1 MAVYD
6 RWHLSHPPEDAKRCS
21 AHRRVPSAEHGIG
34 LRWQVR
40 GTDQD
45 GKPFKQNF
53 EFEDDA
59 KDKDGELRTA
69 VRAGA
74 FVDDRAGN
82 VTLRAFAED
91 WRKNRVHDPNTAMRI
106 KSAFENHI
114 YQDTGD
120 GAVKGQTRKGGVAIG
135 DYPMRLLARRVSISQ
150 KWIAGLPLHAN
161 TALLLIK
168 DLSQVY
174 TAAVDDKII
183 PSNPLSAKSVKRPDG
198 IVNEAAAWDLDR
210 IEAAAAALPE
220 EIQAMP
226 YLGANCGHRQGELCA
241 AAVEDIDFLR
251 KTCGVEYQVKH
262 VDLTGIVDVTGA
274 ARGKPLK
281 GWHLVYAPVKN
292 RKSRAG
298 IPVAD
303 AVILKL
309 SEHLAARPA
318 VAVTLPFLR
327 ADGKLDGSMTRRLIF
342 SHNGRPWYRGTL
354 QNPWGR
360 AWKAAGVPAAKQING
375 MHVLRHSAASE
386 WLSKGL
392 SLAKTAAYLG
402 DSKEVVLSV
411 YAHFMPS
418 DDDLARE
425 IMNGFFSPPAE
436 GPNALRMP
444 SARPVGSLWLVS
456 GLSAH
461 FWTK

>member
-6 RWHLSHPPEDAKRCS
+6 RWHLKHPPEGAKQCS
-21 AHRRVPSAEHGIG
+21 AHRRVPSSEHGIG

-40 GTDQD
+40 GADQD

-53 EFEDDA
+53 EFEADA
-59 KDKDGELRTA
+59 RDKDGELRTA
-69 VRAGA
+69 VRAGS

-82 VTLRAFAED
+82 VTLQAFAED

-106 KSAFENHI
+106 KSVFWNHV
-114 YQDTGD
+114 YQATGD
-120 GAVKGQTRKGGVAIG
+120 GAVKGQTAKGGVAIG
-135 DYPMRLLARRVSISQ
+135 DYPMRVLARRVSISQ

-161 TALLLIK
+161 SALLLIK

-183 PSNPLSAKSVKRPDG
+183 AANPLSAKSVKRPDS
-198 IVNEAAAWDLDR
+198 ITNEAAAWDLER
-210 IEAAAAALPE
+210 VEAVAAALPE
-220 EIQAMP
+220 ELRAVV
-226 YLGANCGHRQGELCA
+226 YLGANCGHRQGELMA

-251 KTCGVEYQVKH
+251 KACAVEYQVKH
-262 VDLTGIVDVTGA
+262 VDLTGVVDVNATTK
-274 ARGKPLK
+274 GKPLK
-281 GWHLVYAPVKN
+281 GWHLVFAPVKN

-318 VAVTLPFLR
+318 VAATLPFLR
-327 ADGKLDGSMTRRLIF
+327 ADGKLDGTMTRRLIF
-342 SHNGRPWYRGTL
+342 HNGARPWYQGTL
-354 QNPWGR
+354 QNPWRR
-360 AWKAAGVPAAKQING
+360 AWQRAGVPAAKQING
-375 MHVLRHSAASE
+375 MHVLRHTAASE

-444 SARPVGSLWLVS
+444 SSLPAGSLWLVS
-456 GLSAH
+456 G
-461 FWTK
+461 